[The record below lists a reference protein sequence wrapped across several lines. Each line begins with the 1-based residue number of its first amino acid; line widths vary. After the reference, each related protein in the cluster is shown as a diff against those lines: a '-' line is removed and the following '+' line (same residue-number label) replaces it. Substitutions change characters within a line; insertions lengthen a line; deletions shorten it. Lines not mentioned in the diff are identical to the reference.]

1 MLVDPYVADAA
12 RLDLRC
18 PFGPVLKLGTDFH
31 QTESDTPSLKSVLS
45 ENLAERFVLSPL
57 HDLAVEAIEVRQD
70 QPPGDQRI
78 DDPALGRRC
87 PVMQFEQRRQ
97 VKALNVVT
105 DQHVGPRQVLE
116 RFVDLP
122 GPIFI
127 HTIAIDSADDDA
139 MNFGDALEQAVSFK
153 VKYQAQLLEVLV
165 SRRNDEGLCEP
176 LEHPARIGMRF

>member
-1 MLVDPYVADAA
+1 MRAPYFLKCLV
-12 RLDLRC
+12 LRA
-18 PFGPVLKLGTDFH
+18 PD
-31 QTESDTPSLKSVLS
+31 
-45 ENLAERFVLSPL
+45 NLAIEI
-57 HDLAVEAIEVRQD
+57 IEVWQD
-70 QPPGDQRI
+70 RSPGDQRI
-78 DDPALGRRC
+78 NDPALRPRR
-87 PVMQFEQRRQ
+87 PVVQFEQRRQ

-165 SRRNDEGLCEP
+165 SRRNDEGLC
-176 LEHPARIGMRF
+176 